1 MSADG
6 TLLYISKRLS
16 YQLCYDLIVYD
27 PEKIEWTFIEI
38 LCSKSTNLIVGCIY
52 KHLTLP
58 VNDFTYVISSFLMK
72 LQKESSR
79 RIFVLGDFNIDLELV
94 KYIILLY
101 S

>member
-1 MSADG
+1 
-6 TLLYISKRLS
+6 
-16 YQLCYDLIVYD
+16 
-27 PEKIEWTFIEI
+27 
-38 LCSKSTNLIVGCIY
+38 
-52 KHLTLP
+52 
-58 VNDFTYVISSFLMK
+58 MK